1 MLSSKILRTI
11 SARSGMKMKEVRSS
25 DNPNH
30 PGHPLNFFAMCSRK
44 SISGSFSV
52 TILKKPF
59 GKRKGLPS
67 RTFSASRSSKP
78 NWGAL
83 RRRRWRPEVSANEVT
98 QPKRCERHPLSSAFP
113 SDAGDPAPHRERLS
127 PRIPK
132 GGQMMVGHP
141 HNPPLPTNL
150 AQTLR
155 PMKND
160 QILSQISE
168 YCRQADMA
176 ESTFGRR
183 AVNDGKLVHRLREGK
198 RITIDTLDRIQ
209 AYIAAS
215 MPGGMPPPRGLEVP
229 PEKRDPRG
237 NFRFFENRQKYL
249 LFVHTCSEKRVIA
262 ERVAL
267 ELGSIHPRPPALR
280 VFDAGVGDGTVLVRV
295 MRRMHGRFPHMPFY
309 IAGKELSLEDVRLT
323 LDKVPDRLFEH
334 PATVFVLTNMY
345 YAEAPWLTPA
355 SPAGAAGTIWHEVA
369 LRGASSGEFEA
380 QIAELGPFL
389 EQNWRANVSPR
400 SGMPVYERPVAIV
413 LYREDHR
420 FLLDSI
426 IPRAGRYEANFVL
439 IIASQPY
446 RAKSSV
452 NFRAKRII
460 APLAR
465 ALRAGGRL
473 IGIHSHG
480 QDPGIEIIQAVW
492 PGENPFS
499 VSRHELLR
507 AVKYELG
514 SAGRDLNF
522 NAYADN
528 RSIFRYDM
536 EALPNEVTGSIG
548 TSTAFA
554 AWNAAVYVA
563 QIEDDRLAEMT
574 QSGRTLDATREVLR
588 KHNGLWFYD
597 ESYVISRRRD

>member
-1 MLSSKILRTI
+1 
-11 SARSGMKMKEVRSS
+11 
-25 DNPNH
+25 
-30 PGHPLNFFAMCSRK
+30 
-44 SISGSFSV
+44 
-52 TILKKPF
+52 
-59 GKRKGLPS
+59 
-67 RTFSASRSSKP
+67 
-78 NWGAL
+78 
-83 RRRRWRPEVSANEVT
+83 
-98 QPKRCERHPLSSAFP
+98 
-113 SDAGDPAPHRERLS
+113 
-127 PRIPK
+127 
-132 GGQMMVGHP
+132 
-141 HNPPLPTNL
+141 
-150 AQTLR
+150 
-155 PMKND
+155 MKND
-160 QILSQISE
+160 QLLVQITE
-168 YCRQADMA
+168 FCRQSDMA

-198 RITIDTLDRIQ
+198 RITIDTLDRIH

-215 MPGGMPPPRGLEVP
+215 TGTLPPPRLEVVQ
-229 PEKRDPRG
+229 EKRDPRS

-249 LFVHTCSEKRVIA
+249 LFVHTCGEKRVIA
-262 ERVAL
+262 ERVGL
-267 ELGSIHPRPPALR
+267 ELASIHPRPPALR
-280 VFDAGVGDGTVLVRV
+280 VFDAGVGDGTVLSKVLRT
-295 MRRMHGRFPHMPFY
+295 MHGRFPHIPFY
-309 IAGKELSLEDVRLT
+309 VAGKELSLEDVRLT
-323 LDKVPDRLFEH
+323 LEKVPDRLFEH
-334 PATVFVLTNMY
+334 PASVFVFTNMN

-355 SPAGAAGTIWHEVA
+355 SPSVAAGMIWHELV
-369 LRGASSGEFEA
+369 LQGDSSGDFET
-380 QIAELGPFL
+380 QIAGLKPFL

-400 SGMPVYERPVAIV
+400 TGMPVYERPIALV

-420 FLLDSI
+420 FLLDQI
-426 IPRAGRYEANFVL
+426 IPRAGRTEANFDL

-465 ALRAGGRL
+465 ALKPGGRL

-480 QDPGIEIIQAVW
+480 QDPGLEIIQAVW

-514 SAGRDLNF
+514 SGGRDLNF

-528 RSIFRYDM
+528 RSIFRYEM
-536 EALPNEVTGSIG
+536 EALPNEVTGTIG

-563 QIEDDRLAEMT
+563 QIEEDRLTEMAH
-574 QSGRTLDATREVLR
+574 SARALDAARDVLR

>member
-1 MLSSKILRTI
+1 VERVRTFM
-11 SARSGMKMKEVRSS
+11 SEHRSVESRGLVRLRSS
-25 DNPNH
+25 
-30 PGHPLNFFAMCSRK
+30 A
-44 SISGSFSV
+44 GSLAGGGAV
-52 TILKKPF
+52 LLDQP
-59 GKRKGLPS
+59 RVAVPS
-67 RTFSASRSSKP
+67 EAKHESK
-78 NWGAL
+78 
-83 RRRRWRPEVSANEVT
+83 T
-98 QPKRCERHPLSSAFP
+98 
-113 SDAGDPAPHRERLS
+113 
-127 PRIPK
+127 
-132 GGQMMVGHP
+132 
-141 HNPPLPTNL
+141 
-150 AQTLR
+150 
-155 PMKND
+155 
-160 QILSQISE
+160 
-168 YCRQADMA
+168 
-176 ESTFGRR
+176 
-183 AVNDGKLVHRLREGK
+183 
-198 RITIDTLDRIQ
+198 
-209 AYIAAS
+209 
-215 MPGGMPPPRGLEVP
+215 
-229 PEKRDPRG
+229 
-237 NFRFFENRQKYL
+237 NFRFYDNRQKYL
-249 LFVHTCSEKRVIA
+249 LFVNTCSEKWVVAQRVGM
-262 ERVAL
+262 
-267 ELGSIHPRPPALR
+267 ELANIHPRPPAVR
-280 VFDAGVGDGTVLVRV
+280 VFDAGVGDGTVLARV
-295 MRRMHGRFPHMPFY
+295 LRLMHGRFPHMPFY
-309 IAGKELSLEDVRLT
+309 VAGKELSLEDVRLT
-323 LDKVPDRLFEH
+323 LDKVPDRMFEH

-345 YAEAPWLTPA
+345 YSEAPWLTPK
-355 SPAGAAGTIWHEVA
+355 SPAAASGMIWHDIA

-380 QIAELGPFL
+380 QIADLQPFL
-389 EQNWRANVSPR
+389 EQNWRASVSPR
-400 SGMPVYERPVAIV
+400 TGMPIYERPVAIV

-426 IPRAGRYEANFVL
+426 IPRAGRTEANFDLV
-439 IIASQPY
+439 IASQPY

-480 QDPGIEIIQAVW
+480 QDPGLEMIQAVW

-536 EALPNEVTGSIG
+536 EALPNEVTGAIG

-563 QIEDDRLAEMT
+563 QIEDDRLTEMA
-574 QSGRTLDATREVLR
+574 QSGRPLDAAREVLR

>member
-1 MLSSKILRTI
+1 
-11 SARSGMKMKEVRSS
+11 
-25 DNPNH
+25 
-30 PGHPLNFFAMCSRK
+30 
-44 SISGSFSV
+44 
-52 TILKKPF
+52 
-59 GKRKGLPS
+59 
-67 RTFSASRSSKP
+67 
-78 NWGAL
+78 
-83 RRRRWRPEVSANEVT
+83 
-98 QPKRCERHPLSSAFP
+98 
-113 SDAGDPAPHRERLS
+113 
-127 PRIPK
+127 
-132 GGQMMVGHP
+132 
-141 HNPPLPTNL
+141 
-150 AQTLR
+150 
-155 PMKND
+155 MKND
-160 QILSQISE
+160 QILAQISE
-168 YCRQADMA
+168 FCRHADMA

-183 AVNDGKLVHRLREGK
+183 AINDGKLVARLREGK
-198 RITIDTLDRIQ
+198 RITVDTLDRIQ
-209 AYIAAS
+209 AFIAAS
-215 MPGGMPPPRGLEVP
+215 MGAVPPPRGLQGP

-262 ERVAL
+262 DRLAL
-267 ELGSIHPRPPALR
+267 ELSSIHPRPPGLR
-280 VFDAGVGDGTVLVRV
+280 VFDAGGGDGTVLARL
-295 MRRMHGRFPHMPFY
+295 MRLMHGRFPHMPFY

-345 YAEAPWLTPA
+345 YSEAPWLTAA
-355 SPAGAAGTIWHEVA
+355 SPAAASGMMWREVA

-389 EQNWRANVSPR
+389 AENWRANVSQR
-400 SGMPVYERPVAIV
+400 SGMPVYERPVALV

-420 FLLDSI
+420 FLLDQI
-426 IPRAGRYEANFVL
+426 IPRAGRTEENFAL
-439 IIASQPY
+439 ILASQPY

-452 NFRAKRII
+452 NFRARRII

-465 ALRAGGRL
+465 ALRPGGRL

-480 QDPGIEIIQAVW
+480 QDPGLEIIQAVW

-514 SAGRDLNF
+514 SVGRNLNF

-563 QIEDDRLAEMT
+563 QIEDDRLRKMT
-574 QSGRTLDATREVLR
+574 KNGPPPKATEGVWASKMGFGFTTNLTSFRA
-588 KHNGLWFYD
+588 
-597 ESYVISRRRD
+597 

>member
-1 MLSSKILRTI
+1 MVV
-11 SARSGMKMKEVRSS
+11 G
-25 DNPNH
+25 
-30 PGHPLNFFAMCSRK
+30 
-44 SISGSFSV
+44 
-52 TILKKPF
+52 
-59 GKRKGLPS
+59 
-67 RTFSASRSSKP
+67 
-78 NWGAL
+78 
-83 RRRRWRPEVSANEVT
+83 
-98 QPKRCERHPLSSAFP
+98 QPR
-113 SDAGDPAPHRERLS
+113 D
-127 PRIPK
+127 
-132 GGQMMVGHP
+132 
-141 HNPPLPTNL
+141 PPLPTSL

-183 AVNDGKLVHRLREGK
+183 AVNDGKLVPRLREGK

-215 MPGGMPPPRGLEVP
+215 MPGGMPPPRGLDVP

-267 ELGSIHPRPPALR
+267 ELSSLHPRPPALR
-280 VFDAGVGDGTVLVRV
+280 VFDAGVGDG
-295 MRRMHGRFPHMPFY
+295 
-309 IAGKELSLEDVRLT
+309 
-323 LDKVPDRLFEH
+323 KVPDRLFEH

-345 YAEAPWLTPA
+345 YAEAPWLAPA
-355 SPAGAAGTIWHEVA
+355 SPAAAAGMIWHEVG
-369 LRGASSGEFEA
+369 LRGASSGDFET

-400 SGMPVYERPVAIV
+400 SGMPIYERPVALV
-413 LYREDHR
+413 LYREDHQ

-426 IPRAGRYEANFVL
+426 IPRAGRSEANFDLV
-439 IIASQPY
+439 IASQPY

-480 QDPGIEIIQAVW
+480 QDPGMEIIQSIW
-492 PGENPFS
+492 PGENPFA

-548 TSTAFA
+548 T
-554 AWNAAVYVA
+554 
-563 QIEDDRLAEMT
+563 
-574 QSGRTLDATREVLR
+574 
-588 KHNGLWFYD
+588 
-597 ESYVISRRRD
+597 